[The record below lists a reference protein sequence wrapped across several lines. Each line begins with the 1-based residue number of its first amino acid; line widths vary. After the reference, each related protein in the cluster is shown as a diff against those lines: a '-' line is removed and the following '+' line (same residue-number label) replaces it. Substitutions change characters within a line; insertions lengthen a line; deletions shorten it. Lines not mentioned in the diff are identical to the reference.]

1 MDPTRLEALHARF
14 ADLFGPGPPPGLAA
28 APGRVNLIGDHTDY
42 HEGFVL
48 PMAIDRE
55 VIVAFRPRADE
66 GLVVHSEAFGETRH
80 VEAED
85 LEPGRV
91 EGWVAYPAGVVWA
104 LRAAGLPVPG
114 LDLLV
119 VSGVPVAAGLS
130 SSAALELAVARAA
143 VEAACAPWDPVAMA
157 RRAQHAENAF
167 VGVRCG
173 IMDQLAA
180 ACGVAGAALLVDC
193 RTLDLK
199 PIPLPGGATVVVLD
213 TGTPRSLS
221 SSAYNERRARGEHAV
236 EVARALW
243 PSVRTLRDVPL
254 DLLPDLRD
262 RLDDTT
268 WRRAAHVVAENGRP
282 LRLAAALTAGDLEA
296 AGAVIDE
303 SHASLR
309 DLYEVSSPEL
319 ELITTAARRAP
330 GCLGARLTGAGF
342 GGCALALVRTP
353 QTAAFIQTVE
363 TAYQRASG
371 RPGRCFAVGPAA
383 GARILQPHAS

>member
-1 MDPTRLEALHARF
+1 MDPSRLHALRARF
-14 ADLFGPGPPPGLAA
+14 VDLFGPGPPPTLAV

-55 VIVAFRPRADE
+55 VVVAFRRRADDR
-66 GLVVHSEAFGETRH
+66 LVVHSQAFGETRS
-80 VEAED
+80 VEADE

-91 EGWVAYPAGVVWA
+91 EGWAAYVAGVVWA
-104 LRAAGLPVPG
+104 LRTAGLPVPG

-119 VSGVPVAAGLS
+119 DSDLPLAAGLS

-143 VEAACAPWDPVAMA
+143 VEAASAPWDPVAMA
-157 RRAQHAENAF
+157 RRAQHAEHTF
-167 VGVRCG
+167 VGLRCG

-180 ACGVAGAALLVDC
+180 ACGVDGAALLVDC
-193 RTLDLK
+193 RTLDRK
-199 PIPLPGGATVVVLD
+199 PVPLPRDAAVVVLD

-221 SSAYNERRARGEHAV
+221 TSAYNERRASGERAV
-236 EVARALW
+236 EAARALW
-243 PSVRTLRDVPL
+243 PSVRTLRDVPA
-254 DLLPDLRD
+254 DLLRALRE

-268 WRRAAHVVAENGRP
+268 WRRACHVVAENGRP
-282 LRLAAALTAGDLEA
+282 ARLAAAFAAGDLEA

-319 ELITTAARRAP
+319 EMITTAARAAP

-342 GGCALALVRTP
+342 GGCALALVRASE
-353 QTAAFIQTVE
+353 TAGFIEAVE
-363 TAYQRASG
+363 TAYRRASG
-371 RPGRCFAVGPAA
+371 RPGRCFVVGPAA
-383 GARILQPHAS
+383 GARILT